1 MTNKDNKQQAM
12 TKKCNKQLQK
22 INNNKLKTTNNT
34 GKKQQQETTNY
45 YKQQRA
51 TNDKHL

>member
-22 INNNKLKTTNNT
+22 INNNKLKTTNNN
-34 GKKQQQETTNY
+34 GKKNNREYCQSEGDLMNF
-45 YKQQRA
+45 
-51 TNDKHL
+51 